1 MNYDEFKLFVK
12 ENVGAYFD
20 TEDQVK
26 DIVIKEI
33 HKNGISLDGL
43 LVTPANVNVS
53 PVIYLNNYYVKN
65 MSENEAM
72 EVIKNIAKFIKQSM
86 PEQSFETGWIT
97 DFEAVRDKIFSKMIP
112 VVGNESL
119 LENRIYSKKADLAV
133 IYSIYVDAYSSESEL
148 ASIPINRDLA
158 EKLGVTADI
167 LERLVKQN
175 MENATQSMIQPC
187 FRDMADVIP
196 AKFQNPLINMERDQM
211 YVISNIRGLYGA
223 TSVLNDQFMDRVK
236 DQIGEDFYLL
246 PSSVHEMICVKEAF
260 APDVEDLEAM
270 IKEINNST
278 VSPEERLSDHA
289 YKYDYAAHE
298 IYRADQEQMRLEEQI
313 ANQSMRPR
321 ISR

>member
-20 TEDQVK
+20 TEEQVK
-26 DIVIKEI
+26 DVVIKEI

-43 LVTPANVNVS
+43 LVTPANVNIS
-53 PVIYLNNYYVKN
+53 PVIYLNNYYVRN
-65 MSENEAM
+65 MTEHEAL
-72 EVIKNIAKFIKQSM
+72 EALKNIAKHIKQNI
-86 PEQSFETGWIT
+86 PDQSFETGWIT
-97 DFEAVRDKIFSKMIP
+97 DFEAVRDKIIPQMIP
-112 VVGNESL
+112 MVGNEGL
-119 LENRIYSKKADLAV
+119 LENRIYSKEADLAV
-133 IYSIYVDAYSSESEL
+133 IYSIYVDDFSNNSEL
-148 ASIPINRDLA
+148 ASIPINRELA
-158 EKLGVTADI
+158 EKLGVTAEV
-167 LERLVKQN
+167 LECLAKQN
-175 MENATQSMIQPC
+175 IEPC
-187 FRDMADVIP
+187 IKDMADIIQEKMP
-196 AKFQNPLINMERDQM
+196 NPLAYMERDQM
-211 YVISNIRGLYGA
+211 YVISNVRGINGA
-223 TSVLNDQFMDRVK
+223 ASVLDDQFMDRVK

>member
-1 MNYDEFKLFVK
+1 
-12 ENVGAYFD
+12 
-20 TEDQVK
+20 
-26 DIVIKEI
+26 
-33 HKNGISLDGL
+33 
-43 LVTPANVNVS
+43 
-53 PVIYLNNYYVKN
+53 
-65 MSENEAM
+65 
-72 EVIKNIAKFIKQSM
+72 
-86 PEQSFETGWIT
+86 
-97 DFEAVRDKIFSKMIP
+97 MIP

-133 IYSIYVDAYSSESEL
+133 IYSIYVDDFSNKSEL
-148 ASIPINRDLA
+148 ASIPINCELA
-158 EKLGVTADI
+158 EKLGVTAEV
-167 LERLVKQN
+167 LECLAKQN
-175 MENATQSMIQPC
+175 IEPC
-187 FRDMADVIP
+187 IKDMADIIQEKMP
-196 AKFQNPLINMERDQM
+196 NPLAYMERDQM
-211 YVISNIRGLYGA
+211 YVISNVRGINGA
-223 TSVLNDQFMDRVK
+223 ASVLDDQFMDRVK